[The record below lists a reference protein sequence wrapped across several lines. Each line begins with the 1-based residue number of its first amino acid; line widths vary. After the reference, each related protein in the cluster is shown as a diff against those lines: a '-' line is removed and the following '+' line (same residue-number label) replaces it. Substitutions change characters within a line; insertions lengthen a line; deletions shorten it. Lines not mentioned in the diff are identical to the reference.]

1 MAKQPKKTT
10 SKKSTKKV
18 SIAEYT
24 RRREVWL
31 AALESG
37 KFKQT
42 TAQLHNIDEKGKHSF
57 CCLGVACKVLAKE
70 VGIESVRNG
79 DFDDAKSAD
88 VGYRLK
94 GTQGT
99 GENGNLPMVVADY
112 LGMYVPKDHRED
124 GISTS
129 GSFKGTRPN
138 GKALRITG
146 DIAARSLI
154 DLNDNHGFSFK
165 KIAAFIRENP
175 HLVWKNGTYKP
186 VKKIAAKLTAKPAA
200 KKKQKIAKSA

>member
-1 MAKQPKKTT
+1 MAKQPKNLK
-10 SKKSTKKV
+10 KKV
-18 SIAEYT
+18 SLAEYA

-31 AALESG
+31 TALESG

-42 TAQLHNIDEKGKHSF
+42 AAQLHKIDEKGKHSF

-70 VGIESVRNG
+70 VGIESVRHK

-88 VGYRLK
+88 VGYRRK
-94 GTQGT
+94 GTQDT

-112 LGMYVPKDHRED
+112 LGMYVPKGHRED
-124 GISTS
+124 DVSTS
-129 GSFKGTRPN
+129 GNFKGTGHD
-138 GKALRITG
+138 GKAIHITA
-146 DIAARSLI
+146 DVAARSLI

-175 HLVWKNGTYKP
+175 HLVWRTGTYKS
-186 VKKIAAKLTAKPAA
+186 VKKITAKPVA

>member
-1 MAKQPKKTT
+1 MAKQPK
-10 SKKSTKKV
+10 KKV

-31 AALESG
+31 SALESG

-42 TAQLHNIDEKGKHSF
+42 VAQLHKIDEKGKHSF
-57 CCLGVACKVLAKE
+57 CCLGVACKVFAKE
-70 VGIESVRNG
+70 VDIESVRHK
-79 DFDDAKSAD
+79 DFGNTKSAD

-94 GTQGT
+94 GTQDT

-112 LGMYVPKDHRED
+112 LGMYVPKEHRED
-124 GISTS
+124 DVSTS
-129 GSFKGTRPN
+129 GNFKGTRHN
-138 GKALRITG
+138 GKAIHITG

-154 DLNDNHGFSFK
+154 DLNDNNGFSFK
-165 KIAAFIRENP
+165 DIAAFIRKNP
-175 HLVWKNGTYKP
+175 HLVWRTGTYKS